1 MQRVAVA
8 SAVVWACVAAGA
20 GSARADPES
29 FNPDSLDLAVLDRPV
44 AATGRSLEIAFG
56 GGYTQGVGGAG
67 AASPLEDTT
76 GPGGNVEVQVG
87 VRLNEHLA
95 VGGYGT
101 LARYR
106 HGDLLADGTQAYGAT
121 AGVQAAW
128 HTRTNRSVDPWI
140 SVGTGWRGLWLTEHG
155 QSQVTA
161 FGIEIARLQ
170 IGVDYRI
177 TPALAVAPVVG
188 ASTSVFIEQHTGAMD
203 SFSAVHDNRLNL
215 YVFGGVLG
223 RFDIGGLLRH

>member
-1 MQRVAVA
+1 MHRLAIA
-8 SAVVWACVAAGA
+8 SAGVLACVAVRAGV
-20 GSARADPES
+20 ARADPES
-29 FNPDSLDLAVLDRPV
+29 FNPDSLDLSVLDRPV
-44 AATGRSLEIAFG
+44 AATGPSFEFAVG

-76 GPGGNVEVQVG
+76 GPGGTVEVQAGMRLTERLEVG
-87 VRLNEHLA
+87 A
-95 VGGYGT
+95 YGSI
-101 LARYR
+101 ARYR
-106 HGDLLADGTQAYGAT
+106 HGDTLADGNQAYGAT

-128 HTRTNRSVDPWI
+128 HTRPSRSVDPWI
-140 SVGTGWRGLWLTEHG
+140 GVGAGWRGLWLTEHG

-161 FGIEIARLQ
+161 FGVELARLQ
-170 IGVDYRI
+170 LGVDYRI
-177 TPALAVAPVVG
+177 TPALAVTPVVG

-223 RFDIGGLLRH
+223 RFDIGRFVHH

>member
-1 MQRVAVA
+1 MQRVALA
-8 SAVVWACVAAGA
+8 SAVVLACVTGRAE
-20 GSARADPES
+20 ADPES
-29 FNPDSLDLAVLDRPV
+29 FNPDSLDLSVLDRAV
-44 AATGRSLEIAFG
+44 APTGRALEIAFG

-87 VRLNEHLA
+87 MRVSERLA
-95 VGGYGT
+95 IGVYGT

-106 HGDLLADGTQAYGAT
+106 HGELLADGNQAYGAT

-128 HTRTNRSVDPWI
+128 HLRPARSVDPWI
-140 SVGTGWRGLWLTEHG
+140 SLGAGWRGLWLTEHG

-161 FGIEIARLQ
+161 FGIEVARLQ
-170 IGVDYRI
+170 LGIDYRI

-188 ASTSVFIEQHTGAMD
+188 ASTSVFVEQHTGAMD
-203 SFSAVHDNRLNL
+203 QFSAVHDNRLNL

-223 RFDIGGLLRH
+223 RFDLGRFMHH